1 MVRLRHVSLCA
12 CLSDRRLL
20 AACAGRVLLHLIKS
34 AGVLNL
40 IVVGALIWY
49 RRERSRMKLRLEPS

>member
-49 RRERSRMKLRLEPS
+49 RRERNLRQAALGPA